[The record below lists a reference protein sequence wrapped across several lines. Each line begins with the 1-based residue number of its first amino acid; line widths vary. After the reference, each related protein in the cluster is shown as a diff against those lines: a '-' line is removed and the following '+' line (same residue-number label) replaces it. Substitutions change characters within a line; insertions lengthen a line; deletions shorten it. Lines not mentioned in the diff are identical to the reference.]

1 MNKESLIKS
10 LNGLDYKTL
19 LSVCDLT
26 GIQQLKSVSIKNQDW
41 ENAAELRELE
51 KFIAT
56 EEYEKLILRKKHEE
70 REKKLLRLKND

>member
-1 MNKESLIKS
+1 MNKDTLIKS

-26 GIQQLKSVSIKNQDW
+26 GIQQLKSVSIKNQNW

-56 EEYEKLILRKKHEE
+56 DEYEKLILIKKQEE
-70 REKKLLRLKND
+70 REKKLLRIKNN